1 MTRRANRWSLGGHLL
16 WLCVLG
22 SSLGCGG
29 EEVRLSPARSSAVAP
44 KAAELTVA
52 GREVSVELA
61 YTDIT
66 RSKGLMGR
74 TRMEADSGM
83 LFLFVDEKPRRF
95 WMRHT
100 LIGLDIAFLD
110 DAGRVLNIEHGRPA
124 VEFPGYRSVAPARF
138 VLEMVDGWCAEAGL
152 KPGDLIE
159 IPPELRNL
167 AEPTGGGTNP

>member
-1 MTRRANRWSLGGHLL
+1 
-16 WLCVLG
+16 
-22 SSLGCGG
+22 
-29 EEVRLSPARSSAVAP
+29 LSPARSSAVAP